1 MNFLQ
6 TFKDEFKTIFTDAAI
21 ILTIIGGVILYAF
34 LYPQPYVKQSV
45 TGLSISV
52 VDYDKS
58 DISRNMIFQLNAT
71 PQITVTHQDM
81 SEKDAK
87 ESLLKGEVK
96 AIIIIPAH
104 FKRDIALN
112 KRPTIALGAD
122 SSYFLIY
129 GGILEGTLKTLLTN
143 IATMKVAN
151 LLKKEVPLTHA
162 KNAYTPYVLKVIN
175 LFNPQNSYTQYV
187 IPAVFVLI
195 LQQTLLIGLGILGG
209 GINEHLRGRKQT
221 YAKTVPIFYM
231 FLSRYII
238 FGVLFFIHMLFYF
251 GFSFELFH
259 ITHLAQIKEI
269 LAFGCLFLLASI
281 SLGLLLGTLFNSREI
296 ATPVILFSSLPL
308 VFSAG
313 FIWPVEELPN
323 YIVLLSLL
331 APSTSAIHGFLA
343 LNQMGAGLGM
353 LQEQMTILL
362 LQSIVYLFLAY
373 LIFQYKRK
381 KYHT

>member
-58 DISRNMIFQLNAT
+58 DVSRNMIFQLNAT